1 MASISVLKYLKRKKS
16 GRYET
21 PVYIGAEQR
30 FVGAL
35 RGTNNNNLEEQ
46 SILGF
51 DCITTS
57 YWEGTTFCEKK
68 EFHDGTKTNEF
79 YILESR
85 IYNVASDS
93 QFLNENIQFATD
105 KIYFEQNGVLLT
117 IESDEALFQNT
128 ESSNGT
134 VAIPQ
139 KLGSNS
145 ASGIS
150 TIAEPLAEDDFRK
163 TKEDILYYKNK
174 SNTLIEVSSKV
185 TYEKEVN
192 GVTTTK
198 SIVTNK
204 L

>member
-1 MASISVLKYLKRKKS
+1 MASANVLKYLRRKKS
-16 GRYET
+16 GAYET

-30 FVGAL
+30 FVSAL

-117 IESDEALFQNT
+117 IESNDAFFENAG
-128 ESSNGT
+128 SSSGT
-134 VAIPQ
+134 IAIPQ
-139 KLGSNS
+139 KIGNNG
-145 ASGIS
+145 AS
-150 TIAEPLAEDDFRK
+150 TISEIESLATEDFRK
-163 TKEDILYYKNK
+163 TREDILYYKNK
-174 SNTLIEVSSKV
+174 NNTLIEVSIKTS
-185 TYEKEVN
+185 YEKELN

-204 L
+204 I

>member
-1 MASISVLKYLKRKKS
+1 MASANVLKYLRRKKS
-16 GRYET
+16 GKYET

-30 FVGAL
+30 FISAL

-117 IESDEALFQNT
+117 IESNDAFFENAG
-128 ESSNGT
+128 SSNGT
-134 VAIPQ
+134 IAIPQ
-139 KLGSNS
+139 KIGN
-145 ASGIS
+145 GGTS
-150 TIAEPLAEDDFRK
+150 TISEIESLAAEDFRK
-163 TKEDILYYKNK
+163 TREDILYYKNK
-174 SNTLIEVSSKV
+174 NNTLIEVSIKTS
-185 TYEKEVN
+185 YEKELN

-204 L
+204 I

>member
-1 MASISVLKYLKRKKS
+1 MASANVLKYLKRKKS
-16 GRYET
+16 GKYEA

-46 SILGF
+46 NILGF

-57 YWEGTTFCEKK
+57 YWEGTTFCEKR

-85 IYNVASDS
+85 SYNVASDS

-117 IESDEALFQNT
+117 IESNEALFENIEGQ
-128 ESSNGT
+128 SGAI
-134 VAIPQ
+134 AIPQ
-139 KLGSNS
+139 KLGNGRV
-145 ASGIS
+145 SGAA
-150 TIAEPLAEDDFRK
+150 TIAEPLSDDFRK
-163 TKEDILYYKNK
+163 TREDILYYKNK
-174 SNTLIEVSSKV
+174 QNTLIEVSIKT
-185 TYEKEVN
+185 TYEKELD

-198 SIVTNK
+198 SIVSSK